1 MDMKWIVKIFLFCFF
16 MTFGGFKTK
25 AQSFEIEQ
33 LILDFEKLMQLKDI
47 YSDLVKGYEILSE
60 GYQAVSDI
68 FKGNFDLHEMFLD
81 GLLKANPVVQKYQKV
96 GDIINCELL
105 IMSEYSTAFNRF
117 RSDKNFSPDEI
128 LYIGKVYNNLIDQS
142 IKGLSDLTSVLTD
155 NVMRASDD
163 ERLSEID
170 RLDAEMRDRL
180 SFLRYFD
187 NNTTILALQ
196 RAREQNDVNTIKHIY
211 GINQ

>member
-1 MDMKWIVKIFLFCFF
+1 MKWVLKILLLCCFL
-16 MTFGGFKTK
+16 TFGSFKSN
-25 AQSFEIEQ
+25 AQSFEIQQ

-68 FKGNFDLHEMFLD
+68 SKGNFDLHQLFLD
-81 GLLKANPVVQKYQKV
+81 GLLKANPIVQKYEKV
-96 GDIINCELL
+96 ADIINCELR
-105 IMSEYSTAFNRF
+105 IISEYGTAYDRF
-117 RSDKNFSPDEI
+117 KADKNFSPDEI
-128 LYIGKVYNNLIDQS
+128 IYIGKVYNNLIDQS

-170 RLDAEMRDRL
+170 RLDSEMQDRL
-180 SFLRYFD
+180 SFLRYFN

-196 RAREQNDVNTIKHIY
+196 RAREQNDVNTIKNIY

>member
-1 MDMKWIVKIFLFCFF
+1 MKWILKILLLCCFL
-16 MTFGGFKTK
+16 TFGCVKSN
-25 AQSFEIEQ
+25 AQSFETQQ
-33 LILDFEKLMQLKDI
+33 LILDVEKLTQLKDI

-68 FKGNFDLHEMFLD
+68 SKGNFDLHQLFLD
-81 GLLKANPVVQKYQKV
+81 GLLKANPIVQKYEKV
-96 GDIINCELL
+96 AHIINCELR
-105 IMSEYSTAFNRF
+105 IISGYGTAYDRF
-117 RSDKNFSPDEI
+117 KADKNFSPDEI
-128 LYIGKVYNNLIDQS
+128 IYIGKVYNNLIDQS

-170 RLDAEMRDRL
+170 RLDSEMQDRL
-180 SFLRYFD
+180 SFLRYFN

-196 RAREQNDVNTIKHIY
+196 RAREQNDVNTIKNIY

>member
-1 MDMKWIVKIFLFCFF
+1 MKWILKSLLLCCFL
-16 MTFGGFKTK
+16 TFGCFKSN
-25 AQSFEIEQ
+25 AQSFEIQQ

-68 FKGNFDLHEMFLD
+68 SKGNFDLHQLFLD
-81 GLLKANPVVQKYQKV
+81 GLLKANPIVQKYEKV
-96 GDIINCELL
+96 GDIINCELR
-105 IMSEYSTAFNRF
+105 IISEYGTAYDRF
-117 RSDKNFSPDEI
+117 KADKNFSPDEI
-128 LYIGKVYNNLIDQS
+128 IYIGKVYNNLIDQS
-142 IKGLSDLTSVLTD
+142 IKGLSDLTNVLTD

-170 RLDAEMRDRL
+170 RLDSEMQDRL
-180 SFLRYFD
+180 SFLRYFN
-187 NNTTILALQ
+187 NNTTVLALQ
-196 RAREQNDVNTIKHIY
+196 RAREQNDVNTIKNIY